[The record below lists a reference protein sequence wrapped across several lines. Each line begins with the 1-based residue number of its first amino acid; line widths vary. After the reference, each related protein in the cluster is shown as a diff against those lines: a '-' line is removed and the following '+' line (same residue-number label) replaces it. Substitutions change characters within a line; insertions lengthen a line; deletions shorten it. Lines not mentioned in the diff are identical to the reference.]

1 MTYATTLAFYLHL
14 RASEKY
20 ARKPELLRDHPIISR
35 LLTLK
40 QSLATLEDLNIGLS
54 DSDLDSD
61 GSIDEDVLMA
71 DARMIWSS
79 GQREGLESNELAYL
93 LKEAEEALSSRKA
106 TRDKKHKTDEVK
118 PSSEERPKKKRKT
131 ASNAKSS
138 SSSIS
143 RVVFDVAEPDLS
155 SFNTSKSAV
164 SRSAED
170 ASSDMYG
177 EATSLHAVDA
187 ADKQA
192 RKRSLRF
199 HTSRIEST
207 SARRQGA
214 RKAAMGGDDD
224 IPYRERRRE
233 REERIRKETENSR
246 KKGLGGDDLD
256 DAEPEP
262 RAEESN
268 KKKKRARNE
277 DEEAGSDDDGAGGYY
292 DLVQRQ
298 SKEKKEKKKVE
309 YEALRAAS
317 RFVASQP
324 IRTRDHLL
332 THEVHITPQTRFRR
346 RHHRR
351 ASFPHTG
358 HSEEQRSHA
367 AAREK
372 RAQPQSQKARE
383 IREGEEETCVSKS
396 CLQGRPGGDRA
407 VRGRE
412 VRYFSRGQECSFIV
426 LKARTIFVVIC
437 FLIFQSGWS

>member
-40 QSLATLEDLNIGLS
+40 QSLATLEDLDIGLS

-199 HTSRIEST
+199 HTSKIEST

-324 IRTRDHLL
+324 IRTRIICSL
-332 THEVHITPQTRFRR
+332 TRFTS
-346 RHHRR
+346 HHRPDFEEDTTDGPRSLTR
-351 ASFPHTG
+351 AILKNKGLTPRRGKSVRNP
-358 HSEEQRSHA
+358 RVKK
-367 AAREK
+367 REK
-372 RAQPQSQKARE
+372 FEKAKKKLASQKAVYKGGLAETGRY
-383 IREGEEETCVSKS
+383 EGEKS
-396 CLQGRPGGDRA
+396 GISRVVKS
-407 VRGRE
+407 VR
-412 VRYFSRGQECSFIV
+412 
-426 LKARTIFVVIC
+426 L
-437 FLIFQSGWS
+437 